1 MLSQLPGHTYTYTQR
16 FSCKSRYLVLKLSNF
31 YLMAVNIMNDSD
43 TEENVSEE
51 SEPETDLGVPVSKR
65 PNLYNETITEMV
77 RCNKIMCLSSGEKD
91 FGLVDSILIIDEA
104 QELSLEEY
112 ALETLFTV
120 DLRNLKVTMGPI
132 ELKNKAKQY

>member
-1 MLSQLPGHTYTYTQR
+1 
-16 FSCKSRYLVLKLSNF
+16 
-31 YLMAVNIMNDSD
+31 MAVNIMNDSD

-51 SEPETDLGVPVSKR
+51 SEPETELGVPVSKR

-91 FGLVDSILIIDEA
+91 FGLVDSILMIDEA

-132 ELKNKAKQY
+132 ELKN